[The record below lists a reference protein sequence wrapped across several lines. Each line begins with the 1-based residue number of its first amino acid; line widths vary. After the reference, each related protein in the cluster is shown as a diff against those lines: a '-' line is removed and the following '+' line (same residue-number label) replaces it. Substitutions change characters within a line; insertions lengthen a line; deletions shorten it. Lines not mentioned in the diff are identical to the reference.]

1 MSKTI
6 SLLLFIFVTA
16 LGSGHSQQSADSK
29 KIIVSSASMMWDM
42 VNNIA
47 GDKVMSK
54 LIVPI
59 GGDPHIYEPSP
70 ADAQKVAGADLIFV
84 NGLTFEGWITELI
97 ENSGTKGK
105 TMTVTDGI
113 TPISSSVYKNAYD
126 PHAWMDVSLAQT
138 YIKNIKN
145 GLIEVDPE
153 NTSTYEANYKAY
165 SEKLTGLDNYIIE
178 RIKEIPAEKRLL
190 VTSHD
195 AFSYYGKRYGLRV
208 EGVIGI
214 STESEAQTSD
224 MVRVIKAIKDS
235 GVPAI
240 FVESTINPKLL
251 QQIAKDNKVAI
262 GGSLFADSIGEKG
275 SGGNSY
281 YDMLKSNTDVI
292 VNALSKGNITET
304 AHTEATGK
312 SGLLPYLILGL
323 VLIIGLILLILK
335 MNK

>member
-1 MSKTI
+1 MHKFILT
-6 SLLLFIFVTA
+6 LLLLTLSLSLA
-16 LGSGHSQQSADSK
+16 GQSTSPDK
-29 KIIVSSASMMWDM
+29 KTVVSSASMLWDM
-42 VNNIA
+42 VGNIA
-47 GDKVMSK
+47 GDRVVNK

-70 ADAQKVAGADLIFV
+70 SDAQKVATADLIFV

-105 TMTVTDGI
+105 TITVTNGL

-126 PHAWMDVSLAQT
+126 PHAWMDVSLAQV
-138 YIKNIKN
+138 YIKNIKD
-145 GLIEVDPE
+145 GLIEMDPSNAE
-153 NTSTYEANYKAY
+153 HYMANYNAY
-165 SEKLTGLDNYIIE
+165 AKKLKELDKYIVQKIQT
-178 RIKEIPAEKRLL
+178 IPEAQRLL

-195 AFSYYGKRYGLRV
+195 AFSYYGKRYGLQV

-224 MVRVIKAIKDS
+224 MVRVVKAIKNS

-251 QQIAKDNKVAI
+251 QQIAKDNDVAI

-292 VNALSKGNITET
+292 VDALSTNKMT
-304 AHTEATGK
+304 ATIHDAGTSK
-312 SGLLPYLILGL
+312 SNLMPYLILG
-323 VLIIGLILLILK
+323 VILLLSLLLFIFK
-335 MNK
+335 MNR